1 MMRKNNFLF
10 LTCVVLCTWLGTLLA
25 TSTTLKTASVGVNE
39 ERNVLIDSISKLKL
53 ISQRDSIKK
62 ELIEQVENYIYR
74 SFPKTHKTIPTKLV
88 EIGLEK
94 EVDILFIMAQTQI
107 ETSFGT
113 AGAGRESSRRS
124 LFGVA
129 KRKYSSYNDAI
140 DDYVAI
146 LKKSYLTRG
155 RTEQDL
161 MRRYTTV
168 SGYKYAG
175 NPNYEAELRNT
186 YSIIKKRTDIKEL
199 QDKYRKL

>member
-1 MMRKNNFLF
+1 MMRKNKILF

-25 TSTTLKTASVGVNE
+25 TSTTLKTASVGVSE
-39 ERNVLIDSISKLKL
+39 ERKVLIDSIAKPKL
-53 ISQRDSIKK
+53 ISQKDSIKK

-94 EVDILFIMAQTQI
+94 EVDILFMMAQTQI

-186 YSIIKKRTDIKEL
+186 YSRIKKRTDIKEL
-199 QDKYRKL
+199 QDRYRKL